1 MTQKQTDLRL
11 IRMSEVEI
19 QEVQWLWHP
28 YIPRGKLT
36 IIQGNP
42 GEGKTTLAL
51 WLAALCSR
59 GQALPGMD
67 ANESINI
74 LYQTA
79 EDGLGDTIKPRLM
92 SAGADLARVLCIDE
106 TERSL
111 SLLDSRI
118 EQAVKSTNA
127 KLLILDPLQGYLGR
141 NVDMNRANEIRDVLK
156 RLTIIADQTGC
167 AIVLI
172 GHLNKAVGANSAYR
186 GLGSMDFRAAAR
198 SVLLVGRMRKDP
210 HVRVIVHDKSSLA
223 PEGKS
228 IAFSI
233 DDGAFRWVDGYNKIT
248 AEDLLNGGPVDS
260 KVDLA
265 ERLIQDRLIKGDS
278 VPSSEMF
285 LLAKQAGIS
294 KRTLKVAKKNLG
306 IQSIRK
312 GLENNKL
319 KGVRGQLLPIAFFYA
334 VLLSFCS
341 VYILCTLQEN
351 SETLCILALLP
362 SWIGAQSKLKNGRPI
377 FRPCQPVVAVLRARR
392 GSNRSPPGEG
402 PYWATQGRF
411 CASRHGRLA
420 SIFFLCLLTK
430 AKGQTAQPTVSYK
443 KPPP

>member
-36 IIQGNP
+36 IIQGTP

-198 SVLLVGRMRKDP
+198 SVLLVGRMKKDP

-312 GLENNKL
+312 G
-319 KGVRGQLLPIAFFYA
+319 
-334 VLLSFCS
+334 
-341 VYILCTLQEN
+341 
-351 SETLCILALLP
+351 
-362 SWIGAQSKLKNGRPI
+362 
-377 FRPCQPVVAVLRARR
+377 
-392 GSNRSPPGEG
+392 EG
-402 PYWATQGRF
+402 WDWKII
-411 CASRHGRLA
+411 S
-420 SIFFLCLLTK
+420 
-430 AKGQTAQPTVSYK
+430 
-443 KPPP
+443 